1 LGGGGGHPPPP
12 LRGPPPRHPP
22 PPLELCQ
29 KNVATVTCR
38 PKRALTRIVPLPYTF
53 LAPETNSQSQGEGR
67 RMAKET
73 IDTEAPLQES
83 AGYVR
88 LALPLMSQYNVP
100 ITPRNYAVWYDYVS
114 GKSRDLRE
122 AIDAMLSKAEQF
134 SDEINDVLYQRFCSE
149 MDEGALVD
157 LRNNLRQLL
166 IDIFSQVAQLTEQA
180 GEYETI
186 VSKSV
191 DKLSEGT
198 SIQDIREVV
207 DDIIVETK
215 KIGHSGRA
223 TQEKLQEATDE
234 LESLKKEF
242 EHAKAAALVDFLT
255 GIANRKA
262 FDMAIKGSVGETA
275 SDVEPLSLLLIDIDH
290 FKRFNDEYGHI
301 VGDEVLRLVA
311 RKIKENVRGRDFV
324 ARYGGEEFAV
334 ILPGTPILG
343 AKKVAENIRVSFS
356 EGKLKRVKTSE
367 YLGTISISVGA
378 APYRPGESVEA
389 LVNRSDQALYF
400 AKDAGRDRVATES
413 DLT

>member
-1 LGGGGGHPPPP
+1 
-12 LRGPPPRHPP
+12 
-22 PPLELCQ
+22 
-29 KNVATVTCR
+29 
-38 PKRALTRIVPLPYTF
+38 
-53 LAPETNSQSQGEGR
+53 
-67 RMAKET
+67 MAKET

-378 APYRPGESVEA
+378 AQYRPGESVEA

>member
-1 LGGGGGHPPPP
+1 
-12 LRGPPPRHPP
+12 
-22 PPLELCQ
+22 
-29 KNVATVTCR
+29 
-38 PKRALTRIVPLPYTF
+38 
-53 LAPETNSQSQGEGR
+53 
-67 RMAKET
+67 MAKET

-114 GKSRDLRE
+114 GKSRELRE

-223 TQEKLQEATDE
+223 TQAKLQEATDE

-378 APYRPGESVEA
+378 AQYRPGESVEA

-400 AKDAGRDRVATES
+400 AKDAGRNRVGTES

>member
-1 LGGGGGHPPPP
+1 
-12 LRGPPPRHPP
+12 
-22 PPLELCQ
+22 
-29 KNVATVTCR
+29 
-38 PKRALTRIVPLPYTF
+38 
-53 LAPETNSQSQGEGR
+53 
-67 RMAKET
+67 MAKET

-114 GKSRDLRE
+114 GKSRELRE

-378 APYRPGESVEA
+378 AQYRPGESVEA

-413 DLT
+413 DVT

>member
-1 LGGGGGHPPPP
+1 
-12 LRGPPPRHPP
+12 
-22 PPLELCQ
+22 
-29 KNVATVTCR
+29 
-38 PKRALTRIVPLPYTF
+38 
-53 LAPETNSQSQGEGR
+53 
-67 RMAKET
+67 MAKET
-73 IDTEAPLQES
+73 TYPETPLEES

-88 LALPLMSQYNVP
+88 LALPLMSQYNIP

-114 GKSRDLRE
+114 GKSRELRD

-134 SDEINDVLYQRFCSE
+134 SDEINDMLYHRFCSE
-149 MDEGALVD
+149 VDEGALVD

-198 SIQDIREVV
+198 SIQDIRSVV

-215 KIGHSGRA
+215 KIGQSGRK

-242 EHAKAAALVDFLT
+242 EQAKAAALVDFLT

-262 FDMAIKGSVGETA
+262 FDMAIKGSVGEA
-275 SDVEPLSLLLIDIDH
+275 ARNREPLSLLLIDIDH

-343 AKKVAENIRVSFS
+343 ARKVAENIRVAFS

-367 YLGTISISVGA
+367 YLGTLSISVGA
-378 APYRPGESVEA
+378 AQYRAGEAVED
-389 LVNRSDQALYF
+389 LVDRADRALYS
-400 AKDAGRDRVATES
+400 AKDAGRDRVATEA

>member
-1 LGGGGGHPPPP
+1 
-12 LRGPPPRHPP
+12 
-22 PPLELCQ
+22 
-29 KNVATVTCR
+29 
-38 PKRALTRIVPLPYTF
+38 
-53 LAPETNSQSQGEGR
+53 
-67 RMAKET
+67 MAKET

-88 LALPLMSQYNVP
+88 LALPLMSQYNIP

-114 GKSRDLRE
+114 GKSRELRE

-242 EHAKAAALVDFLT
+242 EQAKAAALVDFLT
-255 GIANRKA
+255 GIPNRKA
-262 FDMAIKGSVGETA
+262 FDMAIKGSVEDAA
-275 SDVEPLSLLLIDIDH
+275 SAIEPMSLLLIDIDH

-334 ILPGTPILG
+334 ILPGTPIHG
-343 AKKVAENIRVSFS
+343 AKTVAENIRLSFS

-378 APYRPGESVEA
+378 AQYRPGESVEA

-400 AKDAGRDRVATES
+400 AKDAGRDRVSTES

>member
-1 LGGGGGHPPPP
+1 MAN
-12 LRGPPPRHPP
+12 GPTDTTP
-22 PPLELCQ
+22 PPLE
-29 KNVATVTCR
+29 
-38 PKRALTRIVPLPYTF
+38 
-53 LAPETNSQSQGEGR
+53 
-67 RMAKET
+67 
-73 IDTEAPLQES
+73 ES

-88 LALPLMSQYNVP
+88 LALPLMSQYNIP

-114 GKSRDLRE
+114 GKSRELRD
-122 AIDAMLSKAEQF
+122 AIDAMLEKAEQF

-149 MDEGALVD
+149 VDEGALVD
-157 LRNNLRQLL
+157 LRDNLRQLL
-166 IDIFSQVAQLTEQA
+166 IDIFSQVAQLTEKT

-186 VSKSV
+186 VSRSV

-198 SIQDIREVV
+198 SMQDIREVV

-223 TQEKLQEATDE
+223 TQEKLQVATDE

-242 EHAKAAALVDFLT
+242 EEAKAAALVDFLT

-262 FDMAIKGSVGETA
+262 FDMAIKGSVEEAA
-275 SDVEPLSLLLIDIDH
+275 SDTEPLSLLLIDIDH

-301 VGDEVLRLVA
+301 VGDEILRLVA

-334 ILPGTPILG
+334 ILPGTPIHG
-343 AKKVAENIRVSFS
+343 AKTVAENIRVSFS
-356 EGKLKRVKTSE
+356 VGKLKRVKTSE
-367 YLGTISISVGA
+367 YLGTISISVWA
-378 APYRPGESVEA
+378 AQYRPGESVED
-389 LVNRSDQALYF
+389 LVDRSDQALYF
-400 AKDAGRDRVATES
+400 AKDAGRDRVATEA

>member
-1 LGGGGGHPPPP
+1 M
-12 LRGPPPRHPP
+12 
-22 PPLELCQ
+22 
-29 KNVATVTCR
+29 T
-38 PKRALTRIVPLPYTF
+38 
-53 LAPETNSQSQGEGR
+53 
-67 RMAKET
+67 KEI

-88 LALPLMSQYNVP
+88 LALPLMSQYNIP

-114 GKSRDLRE
+114 GKSRELRD

-166 IDIFSQVAQLTEQA
+166 LDIFSQVAQLTEQA

-198 SIQDIREVV
+198 SIQDIRSVV

-215 KIGHSGRA
+215 KIGRSGRA
-223 TQEKLQEATDE
+223 TQEKLQEATAE

-242 EHAKAAALVDFLT
+242 EQAKAAALVDFLT

-262 FDMAIKGSVGETA
+262 FDMAIKGSVEDVA
-275 SDVEPLSLLLIDIDH
+275 SDTEPLSLLLIDIDH

-334 ILPGTPILG
+334 ILPGTPVLG
-343 AKKVAENIRVSFS
+343 AKTVAENIRVSFS
-356 EGKLKRVKTSE
+356 EGRLKRVKTSE
-367 YLGTISISVGA
+367 YLGTLTISIGA
-378 APYRPGESVEA
+378 AQYRPGESVEA
-389 LVNRSDQALYF
+389 LVDRSDQALYF
-400 AKDAGRDRVATES
+400 AKDAGRDRVATEA
-413 DLT
+413 DLR

>member
-1 LGGGGGHPPPP
+1 
-12 LRGPPPRHPP
+12 
-22 PPLELCQ
+22 
-29 KNVATVTCR
+29 
-38 PKRALTRIVPLPYTF
+38 
-53 LAPETNSQSQGEGR
+53 
-67 RMAKET
+67 MAKET
-73 IDTEAPLQES
+73 TDTETPLEES

-88 LALPLMSQYNVP
+88 LALPLMSQYNIP

-114 GKSRDLRE
+114 GKSRDLQE
-122 AIDAMLSKAEQF
+122 AIDAMLTKAEQF
-134 SDEINDVLYQRFCSE
+134 SDEINDMLYQRFCSE
-149 MDEGALVD
+149 LDEGALTD
-157 LRNNLRQLL
+157 LRDNLRKLL

-198 SIQDIREVV
+198 SIQDIRSVV

-215 KIGHSGRA
+215 KIGQSGRA
-223 TQEKLQEATDE
+223 TQEKLEEATDE

-242 EHAKAAALVDFLT
+242 EQAKAAALVDFLT

-262 FDMAIKGSVGETA
+262 FDLAIRGSVAEAA
-275 SDVEPLSLLLIDIDH
+275 SDTEPLSLLLIDIDH

-343 AKKVAENIRVSFS
+343 AKTVAENIRVSFS
-356 EGKLKRVKTSE
+356 EGKLKRVRTSE
-367 YLGTISISVGA
+367 YLGTITISVGA
-378 APYRPGESVEA
+378 AQNRAGESVED
-389 LVNRSDQALYF
+389 LVDRSDQALYF

>member
-1 LGGGGGHPPPP
+1 
-12 LRGPPPRHPP
+12 
-22 PPLELCQ
+22 
-29 KNVATVTCR
+29 
-38 PKRALTRIVPLPYTF
+38 
-53 LAPETNSQSQGEGR
+53 
-67 RMAKET
+67 MAKET

-114 GKSRDLRE
+114 GKSRELRE

-378 APYRPGESVEA
+378 AQYRPGESVEA

-400 AKDAGRDRVATES
+400 AKDAGRNRVGTES

>member
-1 LGGGGGHPPPP
+1 
-12 LRGPPPRHPP
+12 
-22 PPLELCQ
+22 
-29 KNVATVTCR
+29 
-38 PKRALTRIVPLPYTF
+38 
-53 LAPETNSQSQGEGR
+53 
-67 RMAKET
+67 MAKET

-275 SDVEPLSLLLIDIDH
+275 SDAEPLSLLLIDIDH

-343 AKKVAENIRVSFS
+343 AEKVAENIRVSIS

-378 APYRPGESVEA
+378 AQYRPGESVEA

-400 AKDAGRDRVATES
+400 AKDAGRDRVSTES

>member
-1 LGGGGGHPPPP
+1 MVKDPTDTA
-12 LRGPPPRHPP
+12 P
-22 PPLELCQ
+22 PPLE
-29 KNVATVTCR
+29 
-38 PKRALTRIVPLPYTF
+38 
-53 LAPETNSQSQGEGR
+53 
-67 RMAKET
+67 
-73 IDTEAPLQES
+73 ES

-88 LALPLMSQYNVP
+88 LALPLMSQYNIP

-114 GKSRDLRE
+114 GKSRELRD
-122 AIDAMLSKAEQF
+122 AIDAMLEKAEQF

-149 MDEGALVD
+149 VDEGALID
-157 LRNNLRQLL
+157 LRDNLRQLL

-215 KIGHSGRA
+215 KIGHSGRE
-223 TQEKLQEATDE
+223 TQEKLQVATDE

-242 EHAKAAALVDFLT
+242 EQAKAAALVDFLT
-255 GIANRKA
+255 GIGNRKA
-262 FDMAIKGSVGETA
+262 FDLAIKGSLEDAVSGT
-275 SDVEPLSLLLIDIDH
+275 EPLSLLLIDIDH

-324 ARYGGEEFAV
+324 ARFGGEEFAV
-334 ILPGTPILG
+334 ILPGTPIRG
-343 AKKVAENIRVSFS
+343 AKTVAENIRVSFS
-356 EGKLKRVKTSE
+356 VGKLKRVKTSE

-378 APYRPGESVEA
+378 AQYRPGESMED
-389 LVNRSDQALYF
+389 LVDRSDQALYF
-400 AKDAGRDRVATES
+400 AKDAGRNRVATES
-413 DLT
+413 DLA

>member
-1 LGGGGGHPPPP
+1 
-12 LRGPPPRHPP
+12 
-22 PPLELCQ
+22 
-29 KNVATVTCR
+29 
-38 PKRALTRIVPLPYTF
+38 
-53 LAPETNSQSQGEGR
+53 
-67 RMAKET
+67 MAKET

-114 GKSRDLRE
+114 GKSRELRE

-134 SDEINDVLYQRFCSE
+134 SDEINDVLYKRFCSE

-198 SIQDIREVV
+198 SIKDIREVV

-378 APYRPGESVEA
+378 AQYRPGESVEA

-413 DLT
+413 DVT

>member
-1 LGGGGGHPPPP
+1 
-12 LRGPPPRHPP
+12 
-22 PPLELCQ
+22 
-29 KNVATVTCR
+29 
-38 PKRALTRIVPLPYTF
+38 
-53 LAPETNSQSQGEGR
+53 
-67 RMAKET
+67 MAKE
-73 IDTEAPLQES
+73 DLEKQDPLEET

-88 LALPLMSQYNVP
+88 LALPLMSQYNIP

-114 GKSRDLRE
+114 GKSLELQE
-122 AIDAMLSKAEQF
+122 AINAMLEKAEQF
-134 SDEINDVLYQRFCSE
+134 SDEINDMLYQRFCAE
-149 MDEGALVD
+149 LDESALID
-157 LRNNLRQLL
+157 LRDNLRQLL
-166 IDIFSQVAQLTEQA
+166 LDIFSQVADLTEQA

-198 SIQDIREVV
+198 SIHEIRTVV

-234 LESLKKEF
+234 LESLKQEF
-242 EHAKAAALVDFLT
+242 EQAKAAALVDFLT

-262 FDMAIKGSVGETA
+262 FDMAVKGSVEEA
-275 SDVEPLSLLLIDIDH
+275 VSDDDPLCLLLIDIDH

-311 RKIKENVRGRDFV
+311 RKIKDNVRGRDFV

-334 ILPGTPILG
+334 ILPGTPIRG
-343 AKKVAENIRVSFS
+343 AKTVAENIRQSFS

-367 YLGTISISVGA
+367 YVGSITISVGA
-378 APYRPGESVEA
+378 AQYRTGESVED
-389 LVNRSDQALYF
+389 LVDRSDKALYF
-400 AKDAGRDRVATES
+400 AKEAGRNRVATEAE
-413 DLT
+413 LT

>member
-1 LGGGGGHPPPP
+1 
-12 LRGPPPRHPP
+12 
-22 PPLELCQ
+22 
-29 KNVATVTCR
+29 
-38 PKRALTRIVPLPYTF
+38 
-53 LAPETNSQSQGEGR
+53 
-67 RMAKET
+67 MAKET

-114 GKSRDLRE
+114 GKSRELRE

-378 APYRPGESVEA
+378 AQYRPGESVEA

-400 AKDAGRDRVATES
+400 AKDAGRNRVATES
-413 DLT
+413 DVE

>member
-1 LGGGGGHPPPP
+1 
-12 LRGPPPRHPP
+12 
-22 PPLELCQ
+22 
-29 KNVATVTCR
+29 
-38 PKRALTRIVPLPYTF
+38 
-53 LAPETNSQSQGEGR
+53 
-67 RMAKET
+67 MAKET

-88 LALPLMSQYNVP
+88 LALPLMSQYNIP

-114 GKSRDLRE
+114 GKSKELRD
-122 AIDAMLSKAEQF
+122 AIDAMLTKAEQF
-134 SDEINDVLYQRFCSE
+134 SDEINDMLYHRFCSE
-149 MDEGALVD
+149 VDEGTLVD
-157 LRNNLRQLL
+157 LRDDLRQLL

-186 VSKSV
+186 VSRSV

-198 SIQDIREVV
+198 SIQDIRSVV

-242 EHAKAAALVDFLT
+242 EQAKAAALVDFLT
-255 GIANRKA
+255 GISNRKA
-262 FDMAIKGSVGETA
+262 FDMAIKGSVQEAA
-275 SDVEPLSLLLIDIDH
+275 SNTEPLSLLLIDIDH

-343 AKKVAENIRVSFS
+343 AKKVAENIRMSFS

-378 APYRPGESVEA
+378 AQYRAGEAVED

-400 AKDAGRDRVATES
+400 AKDAGRNRVATES
-413 DLT
+413 ELT

>member
-1 LGGGGGHPPPP
+1 
-12 LRGPPPRHPP
+12 
-22 PPLELCQ
+22 
-29 KNVATVTCR
+29 
-38 PKRALTRIVPLPYTF
+38 
-53 LAPETNSQSQGEGR
+53 
-67 RMAKET
+67 MAKET

-378 APYRPGESVEA
+378 AQYRPGESVEA

-400 AKDAGRDRVATES
+400 AKDTGRDRVGTES

>member
-1 LGGGGGHPPPP
+1 
-12 LRGPPPRHPP
+12 
-22 PPLELCQ
+22 
-29 KNVATVTCR
+29 
-38 PKRALTRIVPLPYTF
+38 
-53 LAPETNSQSQGEGR
+53 
-67 RMAKET
+67 MAKET
-73 IDTEAPLQES
+73 TDTGTPLEES

-88 LALPLMSQYNVP
+88 LALPLMSQYNIP

-114 GKSRDLRE
+114 GKSRELQE
-122 AIDAMLSKAEQF
+122 AIDAMLTKAEQF
-134 SDEINDVLYQRFCSE
+134 SDEINDMLYQRFCSE
-149 MDEGALVD
+149 LDEGALTD
-157 LRNNLRQLL
+157 LRDNLRKLL

-198 SIQDIREVV
+198 SIQDIRSVV

-215 KIGHSGRA
+215 KIGQSGRA
-223 TQEKLQEATDE
+223 TQQKLEEATDE

-242 EHAKAAALVDFLT
+242 EQAKAAALVDFLT

-262 FDMAIKGSVGETA
+262 FDLAIRGSVAEA
-275 SDVEPLSLLLIDIDH
+275 VSDTEPLSLLLIDIDH

-343 AKKVAENIRVSFS
+343 AKTVAENIRVSFS
-356 EGKLKRVKTSE
+356 EGKLKRVRTSE
-367 YLGTISISVGA
+367 YLGTITISVGA
-378 APYRPGESVEA
+378 AQYRAGESVED
-389 LVNRSDQALYF
+389 LVDRSDQALYF

-413 DLT
+413 DLG

>member
-1 LGGGGGHPPPP
+1 
-12 LRGPPPRHPP
+12 
-22 PPLELCQ
+22 
-29 KNVATVTCR
+29 
-38 PKRALTRIVPLPYTF
+38 
-53 LAPETNSQSQGEGR
+53 
-67 RMAKET
+67 MAKET

-114 GKSRDLRE
+114 GKSRELRE

-262 FDMAIKGSVGETA
+262 FNMAIKGSVGETA

-378 APYRPGESVEA
+378 AQYRPGESVEA

-400 AKDAGRDRVATES
+400 AKDAGRNRVATES
-413 DLT
+413 ELT

>member
-1 LGGGGGHPPPP
+1 
-12 LRGPPPRHPP
+12 
-22 PPLELCQ
+22 
-29 KNVATVTCR
+29 
-38 PKRALTRIVPLPYTF
+38 
-53 LAPETNSQSQGEGR
+53 
-67 RMAKET
+67 MAKET

-88 LALPLMSQYNVP
+88 LALPLMSQYNIP

-114 GKSRDLRE
+114 GKSRELRE

-242 EHAKAAALVDFLT
+242 EQAKAAALVDFLT
-255 GIANRKA
+255 GIPNRKA
-262 FDMAIKGSVGETA
+262 FDMAIKGSVEDAA
-275 SDVEPLSLLLIDIDH
+275 SAIEPMSLLLIDIDH

-334 ILPGTPILG
+334 ILPGTPIHG
-343 AKKVAENIRVSFS
+343 AKTVAENIRLSFS

-378 APYRPGESVEA
+378 AQYRPGESVEA